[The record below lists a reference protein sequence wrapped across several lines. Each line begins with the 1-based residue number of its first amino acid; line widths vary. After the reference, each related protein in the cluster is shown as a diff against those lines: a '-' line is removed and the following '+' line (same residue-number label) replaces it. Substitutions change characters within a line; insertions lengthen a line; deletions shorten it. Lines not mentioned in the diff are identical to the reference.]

1 MYGPS
6 GLQEYKDKLRQM
18 REQKR
23 NNEPRKQQL
32 QQAII
37 EWTLG
42 IVIFVILIAAMGGVF
57 YYIGVKAVRFG

>member
-1 MYGPS
+1 
-6 GLQEYKDKLRQM
+6 LQEYKDTLRQM

-23 NNEPRKQQL
+23 KNEHRKQQL

-42 IVIFVILIAAMGGVF
+42 IVILLILIAVMSGVF
-57 YYIGVKAVRFG
+57 YYIGVKAGRF